1 MDGALIRPA
10 EELREAFVDMA
21 AEFAASGELRY
32 AADAEDFI
40 AYLTV
45 RREREESGQ
54 EAPAG
59 WVPDSHFWLVD
70 EGRVLGC
77 SRLRHRLT
85 PELEREG
92 GHIGYDI
99 RPSARRKGYGTLL
112 LRLTLARA
120 WAMGMERIRVTCDAD
135 NAASARVIEKNGGM
149 LDGEV
154 MSARSGKMIRQYW
167 IVRDVAA
174 QRQA

>member
-1 MDGALIRPA
+1 MDGTLIRPS
-10 EELREAFVDMA
+10 EKLREAFADMA
-21 AEFAASGELRY
+21 AEFAASGDLRY

-45 RREREESGQ
+45 RREREKNGREV
-54 EAPAG
+54 PAG

-92 GHIGYDI
+92 GHVGYDI

-112 LRLTLARA
+112 LRLTLA
-120 WAMGMERIRVTCDAD
+120 WAMSMESIRVTCDAD
-135 NAASARVIEKNGGM
+135 NAASVRVIEKNGGM

-174 QRQA
+174 QQQA